1 MTRDEAIHEA
11 FVARRLR
18 DDGDD
23 GLTAF
28 LASLAASGYAVVPA
42 DSISSLRADL
52 DDAERTCQLLT
63 DELARVTKE
72 LRACLTPRS

>member
-1 MTRDEAIHEA
+1 MTRDEAIYRAMMNGIGRVRSQAVPA
-11 FVARRLR
+11 FT
-18 DDGDD
+18 D
-23 GLTAF
+23 T
-28 LASLAASGYAVVPA
+28 LAASGYAVVPA

-72 LRACLTPRS
+72 LQACLTPRS